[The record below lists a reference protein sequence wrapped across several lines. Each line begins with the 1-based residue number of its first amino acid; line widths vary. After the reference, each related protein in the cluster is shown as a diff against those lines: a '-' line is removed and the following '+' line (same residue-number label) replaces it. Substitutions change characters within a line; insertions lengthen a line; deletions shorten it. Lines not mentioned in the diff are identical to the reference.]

1 MKLKRNKNASFDE
14 AAMLK
19 RSRNWFPMAHSI
31 KTTFGTGKLYPLEV
45 REIYPGDEIDDHMTN
60 VVRGLTPLFPVLD
73 NAYLDTFVFFVP
85 NRLTWSQWE
94 QFLGGS
100 AIPNDYTTPPNLLVP
115 RIDIPGT
122 FVPNIQGS
130 LLDYMGY
137 GVSSYSASG
146 TGSVAPVNALY
157 PRGYVKI
164 WNDWFRDE
172 NIQQPAHLYTD
183 GTDRTFNPA
192 LFDKDLQGAE
202 LGIQLLPVGRF
213 HDYFTSALPQP
224 QKSPPITL
232 PLGDFAPVNNGG
244 DTFFSPLWYSQS
256 GNTYLPL
263 SQSDSSSTA
272 KVLRVRKPGD
282 TPSDSPTNATYLSS
296 LTVATNPSSPVNL
309 NLQADLSKATAVSVN
324 TLRLA
329 FQTQRF
335 YEQLARSGSRYQELL
350 QGLFGVYAQDS
361 RLQRAE
367 YLGGSRTPIQQHQVA
382 QTYDASEESV
392 LGQTGAFSFTADS
405 QLKFRYTAKEHGLLY
420 ILICIRTD
428 NTYAQGCPV
437 EMSRREKFDYYFPTF
452 AHIGEQ
458 PIRVKELYNSSS
470 VPATDVFGYKE
481 PWAELRS
488 IPNKVTGRMRPQASS
503 NFSRWTYVRGFDGA
517 PVLTPQFIQQSN
529 AEVVRSL
536 AVTNISDAEWFGDF
550 YFDTKMLRVLPSKGI
565 PGLIDHY

>member
-19 RSRNWFPMAHSI
+19 RSRNWFPMQHSI

-45 REIYPGDEIDDHMTN
+45 REFYPGDEVDDRMFD
-60 VVRGLTPLFPVLD
+60 VLRGLTPLFPVLD
-73 NAYLDTFVFFVP
+73 NAYLDTYVFFVP

-94 QFLGGS
+94 QFIGGNADPS
-100 AIPNDYTTPPNLLVP
+100 DYTTPPDLVVP
-115 RIDIPGT
+115 RINISAED
-122 FVPNIQGS
+122 VPFIQGS

-137 GVSSYSASG
+137 GVSSYTQGAVTNSF
-146 TGSVAPVNALY
+146 APVNALY

-183 GTDRTFNPA
+183 GIDRAFQPSSFPA
-192 LFDKDLQGAE
+192 PLQGAE
-202 LGIQLLPVGRF
+202 LGIQILPVSRF

-232 PLGDFAPVNNGG
+232 PLGDIAPVGNGG
-244 DTFFSPLWYSQS
+244 SSYFSPAWYSANS
-256 GNTYLPL
+256 AGVYSRLNETSLGT
-263 SQSDSSSTA
+263 STA
-272 KVLRVRKPGD
+272 SPLDG
-282 TPSDSPTNATYLSS
+282 TISSGSPSGGQQRAY
-296 LTVATNPSSPVNL
+296 VA
-309 NLQADLSKATAVSVN
+309 LQADLSQATSVSVN
-324 TLRLA
+324 TMRLA

-350 QGLFGVYAQDS
+350 QSLFGVYAQDS

-367 YLGGSRTPIQQHQVA
+367 YLGGSRAPIRQHQVA
-382 QTYDASEESV
+382 QTYEADDESG
-392 LGQTGAFSFTADS
+392 LGQTGAFSFTSDD
-405 QLKFRYTAKEHGLLY
+405 QLKFHYTAKEHGLLY
-420 ILICIRTD
+420 ILVCVRTD

-437 EMSRREKFDYYFPTF
+437 EMSRRNKFDYYFPTF

-458 PIRVKELYNSSS
+458 PIRVKELFNSPSVSS
-470 VPATDVFGYKE
+470 EKVFGYKE

-503 NFSRWTYVRGFDGA
+503 NFSPWTYVRLFDNE
-517 PVLTPQFIQQSN
+517 PSLTPQFIQQNN

-550 YFDTKMLRVLPSKGI
+550 YFDTKMLRVLPSKGV

>member
-14 AAMLK
+14 AAMLR
-19 RSRNWFPMAHSI
+19 RSRNWFPMQHSV

-60 VVRGLTPLFPVLD
+60 VVRGLTPLYPVLD

-85 NRLTWSQWE
+85 NRLTWNQWE
-94 QFLGGS
+94 QFLGGN
-100 AIPNDYTTPPNLLVP
+100 AVPDDYTSPPNLVVP
-115 RIDIPGT
+115 RINIAGE
-122 FVPNIQGS
+122 FVGLVQGS

-137 GVSSYSASG
+137 GTSTYAASSVTDSY
-146 TGSVAPVNALY
+146 APVNALY

-183 GTDRTFNPA
+183 GVDR
-192 LFDKDLQGAE
+192 DLGPQSDPLISAE
-202 LGIQLLPVGRF
+202 YGLGLLPVSRF

-232 PLGDFAPVNNGG
+232 PLGDTAPVGNSVSSH
-244 DTFFSPLWYSQS
+244 TPFSPIWRNVDGSINNMPGGVGHS
-256 GNTYLPL
+256 SNGSTVNTTEGSL
-263 SQSDSSSTA
+263 SSTPLFVSLSA
-272 KVLRVRKPGD
+272 NLRD
-282 TPSDSPTNATYLSS
+282 
-296 LTVATNPSSPVNL
+296 
-309 NLQADLSKATAVSVN
+309 ATAVSVN
-324 TLRLA
+324 TMRLA

-367 YLGGSRTPIQQHQVA
+367 YLGGSRAPIRQYQVT
-382 QTYDASEESV
+382 QTYEANNESV

-405 QLKFRYTAKEHGLLY
+405 QLKIHYTAKEHGLLY
-420 ILICIRTD
+420 ILVCVRTD

-458 PIRVKELYNSSS
+458 PIRVKELYNSYLTS
-470 VPATDVFGYKE
+470 PTKVFGYKE

-488 IPNKVTGRMRPQASS
+488 IPNKVTGHMRPHASN
-503 NFSRWTYVRGFDGA
+503 NFSPWTYVRAFDGE
-517 PVLTPQFIQQSN
+517 PSLTPQFIQQSN
-529 AEVVRSL
+529 AEIIRSL
-536 AVTNISDAEWFGDF
+536 AVSNIPDGEWFGDF
-550 YFDTKMLRVLPSKGI
+550 YFDTKMLRVLPSKGV
-565 PGLIDHY
+565 PGLIDHH